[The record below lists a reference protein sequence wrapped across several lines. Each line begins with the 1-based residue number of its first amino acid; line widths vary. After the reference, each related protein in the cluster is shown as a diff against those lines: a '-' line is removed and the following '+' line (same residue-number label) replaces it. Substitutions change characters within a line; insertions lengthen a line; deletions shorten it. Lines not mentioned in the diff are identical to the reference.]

1 MNENENGGVKRN
13 SISFDN
19 VQNNSNNTTNDIFST
34 SVSGSS
40 TVSEDVND
48 NLNSDNMSSLNVDND
63 VSSNNISSDK
73 LDNSDVNNMVDSGI
87 NNSDSSNVADEPKGK
102 KKGKKAGIVIA
113 IIILIILGLVA
124 GGFIYY
130 KMILS
135 KNVFE
140 LLVDNTFDYL
150 KGNIVDS
157 KTVSGDFSFKVK
169 ATSSDSSDSE
179 VLDIMNKLDLSGN
192 YAVDYE
198 NKVIDL
204 DLNSNYDGKK
214 LLDADIY
221 MDDGN
226 GYVYLDKVYDKYIKM
241 PIDDYDSL
249 FSSMDKQKDYKVILS
264 SINKAI
270 DDALLDDYFVKSKDT
285 IDGKKVNK
293 TTLKLNKDN
302 YMAIKKSV
310 INSLV
315 NDNEFLKSVSSVSE
329 EEVSDIKDAL
339 NDLLEEDDDFTDFD
353 ISIYTKGIKM
363 DFVKLEI
370 SDGSDKLVITN
381 NDSKYNF
388 EYYEDNEVMYS
399 GSVKLEEKDDK
410 VNLVINF
417 EDKLEKASMEI
428 TIDSSVKY
436 DAKVEKKDV
445 SNSADFDSMSNND
458 MLEIYTNIMKN
469 DGFTELYEAISAGT
483 SSYLDDDDY
492 DYGTDSDYEI
502 DDDYEDTIF
511 G

>member
-1 MNENENGGVKRN
+1 MNENGGLKRN
-13 SISFDN
+13 TISFDN
-19 VQNNSNNTTNDIFST
+19 VQNNSNSTTNDIFST

-73 LDNSDVNNMVDSGI
+73 LDNSNVNNMVDSGI
-87 NNSDSSNVADEPKGK
+87 NNNYNNIEDETNVK
-102 KKGKKAGIVIA
+102 KKSKKGGIVIA

-130 KMILS
+130 KMVLS
-135 KNVFE
+135 KNVFK
-140 LLVDNTFDYL
+140 LLVDDTFNYL
-150 KGNIVDS
+150 QGNIVDS
-157 KTVSGDFSFKVK
+157 KSASGDFSFKIK

-179 VLDIMNKLDLSGN
+179 VLDIINKLDLSGS

-198 NKVIDL
+198 NKIVDL
-204 DLNSNYDGKK
+204 ALKSNYDDKK

-428 TIDSSVKY
+428 TINSSVKY
-436 DAKVEKKDV
+436 DTKVEKKDV
-445 SNSADFDSMSNND
+445 SNSVDYDSMSNND
-458 MLEIYTNIMKN
+458 MLEIYNNIMKN
-469 DGFTELYEAISAGT
+469 DGFTELYEVISGS

-502 DDDYEDTIF
+502 DDDYEDDAIF